1 MKTPTT
7 RPDTKYGTPP
17 VAVDKSSSSPRPP
30 SPTYGVPG
38 HKPGRPPP
46 SPSPTYGV
54 PRNAY
59 IPPPPANLEVNNRQ
73 APNYFNF
80 NSAKSNEGAGYVYNK
95 PNANIINQP
104 PSSVASGQQGVGVEE
119 DDSDDKEQREQLTK
133 EEDSSDIKNIQ
144 LTTKSPAKEPN
155 FFFSEQFDHPQIP
168 PPSPSTQPYQIIQSE
183 QQHSFHPD
191 EQPFLPNSP
200 PAPFSTAAY
209 QRVGG
214 SSSGASPGQPQTEP
228 LPTLSLHTQP
238 PEIGAKDYYRYDS
251 IPAPSTTEYNQAEW
265 FRRISRSLNN
275 SEALR
280 EEDKEQL
287 RATKPMSAEELRQKK
302 EMLRILF
309 PEEDQA
315 EEEDLIIHFN
325 TQTQAPIGG
334 NRTRTKR
341 QSNLVTNELCEST
354 TQFIEPQAALT
365 RDGEWKYIV
374 NQVDNR
380 DLRVRQLVKVEICA

>member
-1 MKTPTT
+1 M
-7 RPDTKYGTPP
+7 
-17 VAVDKSSSSPRPP
+17 
-30 SPTYGVPG
+30 
-38 HKPGRPPP
+38 
-46 SPSPTYGV
+46 
-54 PRNAY
+54 
-59 IPPPPANLEVNNRQ
+59 
-73 APNYFNF
+73 
-80 NSAKSNEGAGYVYNK
+80 
-95 PNANIINQP
+95 
-104 PSSVASGQQGVGVEE
+104 
-119 DDSDDKEQREQLTK
+119 
-133 EEDSSDIKNIQ
+133 
-144 LTTKSPAKEPN
+144 
-155 FFFSEQFDHPQIP
+155 
-168 PPSPSTQPYQIIQSE
+168 
-183 QQHSFHPD
+183 
-191 EQPFLPNSP
+191 
-200 PAPFSTAAY
+200 
-209 QRVGG
+209 
-214 SSSGASPGQPQTEP
+214 
-228 LPTLSLHTQP
+228 
-238 PEIGAKDYYRYDS
+238 
-251 IPAPSTTEYNQAEW
+251 
-265 FRRISRSLNN
+265 NN